1 MDMDMDMDMYMYL
14 HGYLLCLDCVFW
26 GARRPANSA
35 DSQGRLTQ
43 IEPAATHGARA
54 HNTWY

>member
-26 GARRPANSA
+26 RGRGARLIP
-35 DSQGRLTQ
+35 QTLK
-43 IEPAATHGARA
+43 AA
-54 HNTWY
+54 